1 MKKGGMTDTNLTD
14 QIRTDTQGMSPAG
27 SCNAASEYRFPKID
41 HGAGSYFD
49 AASPDD
55 VFIYEFGFS
64 SIPELKELIRS
75 RAGDRFTE
83 EEITKLAV
91 EVFRNKPRPAKAA
104 AGAQDPDSQ
113 KQDDESRPVDF
124 IYQM

>member
-1 MKKGGMTDTNLTD
+1 MKKDGTTDTNPTD
-14 QIRTDTQGMSPAG
+14 PVRTDTQGMSPAW
-27 SCNAASEYRFPKID
+27 SCNAASGYRFPKID

-49 AASPDD
+49 AASPGDD
-55 VFIYEFGFS
+55 FIYGFGFG
-64 SIPELKELIRS
+64 SIPELKDLIRE
-75 RAGDRFTE
+75 RTGGRFTE

-91 EVFRNKPRPAKAA
+91 EVFRNKPRPAA
-104 AGAQDPDSQ
+104 AGAQKPDPQ